1 MICPY
6 NRKTETSVVQW
17 TEEPPNA
24 DDMKSG
30 QTITTTTF
38 TMLKCERENCGAWQG
53 GRCRYAAVSL
63 ENE

>member
-6 NRKTETSVVQW
+6 NRKTQTTILQWVQTTDENNDQTDLQQIETVSFAMMDCPK
-17 TEEPPNA
+17 E
-24 DDMKSG
+24 G
-30 QTITTTTF
+30 
-38 TMLKCERENCGAWQG
+38 CGAWQG